1 MTKGGLERVRP
12 FFLVG
17 RGEGWVD
24 RFGLWG
30 FWLVCRCGRAP
41 IRRDEGA
48 VRAQTIVAR
57 LGAAY
62 DLSTRWL
69 TSLVVGEARQTARG
83 RHPRPGERLPAWLGT
98 LGPIHAGA

>member
-1 MTKGGLERVRP
+1 MGARG
-12 FFLVG
+12 VG
-17 RGEGWVD
+17 SS
-24 RFGLWG
+24 LA
-30 FWLVCRCGRAP
+30 CRCGRAP

-62 DLSTRWL
+62 DRSTRWL

-83 RHPRPGERLPAWLGT
+83 RHPRPGERLPPSPEALGADPE
-98 LGPIHAGA
+98 G